1 MRQLSKKKM
10 CELRSIIVSPYE
22 QFVCGDHEAE
32 LNNLDAETMHDIL
45 PVTEKGNCKLY

>member
-1 MRQLSKKKM
+1 MYNSILIFRFV
-10 CELRSIIVSPYE
+10 IIVSPYE
-22 QFVCGDHEAE
+22 QFVCRDHEAE